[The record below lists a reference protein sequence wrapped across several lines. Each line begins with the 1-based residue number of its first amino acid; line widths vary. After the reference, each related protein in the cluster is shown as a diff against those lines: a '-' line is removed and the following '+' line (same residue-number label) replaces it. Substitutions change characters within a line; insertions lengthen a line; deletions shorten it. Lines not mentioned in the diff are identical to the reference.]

1 MIQWQDVNL
10 AVDAIDEPAAPL
22 REHIDEHELGA
33 LIDDMA
39 ANGLLQ
45 PVGARGPDE
54 RGRFEIVWGH
64 RRLLAARSL
73 QWTTMPARLCPAST
87 DPLLARLAEN
97 FHRHDLNPREE
108 ARAVAD
114 LRQSGKPLA
123 EIARVLRRSV
133 SWVEARVELLK
144 WPPEL
149 QDAVARGEITMRA
162 AGILAEIDHD
172 DYRKDLIG
180 EAQRTGASA
189 ATLGVWLAHY
199 QADRGRII
207 ANRETVREI
216 LDRRET
222 FRVMF
227 RCEVCDAEQDTRDSV
242 ILRVCASCKRTLD
255 EERIDQAR
263 HDAAAREA
271 QNGRTDPPGSR

>member
-1 MIQWQDVNL
+1 MIQWKDVEL
-10 AVDAIDEPAAPL
+10 AVDAIDEPIAPL
-22 REHIDEHELGA
+22 RESIDPTELGA

-73 QWTTMPARLCPAST
+73 RWPVMPARLCPADT
-87 DPLLARLAEN
+87 DPVLARLAEN

-108 ARAVAD
+108 ANAVAS
-114 LRQSGKPLA
+114 LRSSGRPLA

-144 WPPEL
+144 WPQEL
-149 QDAVARGEITMRA
+149 QDSVARGEMTMRA

-172 DYRKDLIG
+172 EYRKDLID
-180 EAQRTGASA
+180 EARRTGASA

-199 QADRGRII
+199 QADRSRII
-207 ANRETVREI
+207 ANRETVHEI
-216 LDRRET
+216 LERRET
-222 FRVMF
+222 FRVLF
-227 RCEVCDAEQDTRDSV
+227 TCECCAREFDTRESV
-242 ILRVCASCKRTLD
+242 ILRICSHCKRTLD
-255 EERIDQAR
+255 DERRDQER
-263 HDAAAREA
+263 EQAAADEA
-271 QNGRTDPPGSR
+271 SNGRPELPGRG

>member
-1 MIQWQDVNL
+1 MIQWKDVEL
-10 AVDAIDEPAAPL
+10 PVDAIDEPIAPL
-22 REHIDEHELGA
+22 REQIDATELGA

-45 PVGARGPDE
+45 PVGVRGPIDS
-54 RGRFEIVWGH
+54 GRYEIVWGH

-73 QWTTMPARLCPAST
+73 RWTSMPARLCPAST
-87 DPLLARLAEN
+87 DPVLARLAEN

-108 ARAVAD
+108 ANAVAS
-114 LRQSGKPLA
+114 LRASGRPLA

-144 WPPEL
+144 WPQEL
-149 QDAVARGEITMRA
+149 QNAVARGEMTMRA

-172 DYRKDLIG
+172 EYRKDLID
-180 EAQRTGASA
+180 EATRTGASA

-199 QADRGRII
+199 QADRDRII
-207 ANRETVREI
+207 TNRETVHEI
-216 LDRRET
+216 LSRRET

-227 RCEVCDAEQDTRDSV
+227 RCECCDVEQDTRDSV
-242 ILRVCASCKRTLD
+242 LLRVCTRCKRTLD
-255 EERIDQAR
+255 DEKRDAEQAP
-263 HDAAAREA
+263 A
-271 QNGRTDPPGSR
+271 GSE